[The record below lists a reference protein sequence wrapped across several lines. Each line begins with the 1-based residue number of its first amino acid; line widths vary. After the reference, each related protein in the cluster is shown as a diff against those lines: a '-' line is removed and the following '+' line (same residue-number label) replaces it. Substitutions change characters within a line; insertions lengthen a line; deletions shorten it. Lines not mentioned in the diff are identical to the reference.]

1 MLSQGVE
8 NCREHSSLESAKGAF
23 DLALGH
29 EASVEA
35 NAIRWFSDDFYEV
48 AFVLCRECGGHVL
61 FKRFKASGRIIFS
74 TLSWKNFK
82 EQDQ

>member
-1 MLSQGVE
+1 MLNMSKSPV
-8 NCREHSSLESAKGAF
+8 
-23 DLALGH
+23 
-29 EASVEA
+29 
-35 NAIRWFSDDFYEV
+35 
-48 AFVLCRECGGHVL
+48 FVLCRECGGHVL